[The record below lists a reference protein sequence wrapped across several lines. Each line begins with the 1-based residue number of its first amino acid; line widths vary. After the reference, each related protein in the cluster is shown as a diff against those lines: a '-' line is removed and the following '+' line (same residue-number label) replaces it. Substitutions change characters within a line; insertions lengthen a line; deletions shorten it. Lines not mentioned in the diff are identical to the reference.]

1 MILVAGATG
10 SLGSKIV
17 RGLLE
22 RGDPVRALVR
32 KGSNY
37 QTLRDAGASLVF
49 GDLRDPASLV
59 EACRGV
65 DVVISTA
72 SASNRSDDIPENVD
86 GRGTQN
92 LIDAAKAAGVQ
103 HFILMSTISA
113 APDSPVPVFRAKAE
127 TESHLK
133 QSGLDYTI
141 IHATGFMDVW
151 FGMFLDFPI
160 ASGLPVTLVGESRRR
175 HAFIAERDVSAFILA
190 AVRNPAARNRTLPIG
205 GPAAVTF
212 NEVVAAYEAA
222 LGRAITVNRIK
233 PGDPIPG
240 LPEPVWGIAASLEL
254 FDSIVPMEET
264 ARMLGVTMTSVQ
276 DFARERMHSLPSP
289 SPQS

>member
-22 RGDPVRALVR
+22 RGDSVRALVR

-37 QTLRDAGASLVF
+37 HALRDAGASLAF
-49 GDLRDPASLV
+49 GDLKDPASLV

-65 DVVISTA
+65 EVVISTA

-151 FGMFLDFPI
+151 LGMFLDFPI

-175 HAFIAERDVSAFILA
+175 HAFIAERDVCAFILA

-212 NEVVAAYEAA
+212 NEVVASYEAA
-222 LGRAITVNRIK
+222 LGRAITVNRVQ

-254 FDSIVPMEET
+254 FDSIIPMEET
-264 ARMLGVTMTSVQ
+264 ARMFGVRMTSVQ
-276 DFARERMHSLPSP
+276 DFARERLGLVQEP
-289 SPQS
+289 